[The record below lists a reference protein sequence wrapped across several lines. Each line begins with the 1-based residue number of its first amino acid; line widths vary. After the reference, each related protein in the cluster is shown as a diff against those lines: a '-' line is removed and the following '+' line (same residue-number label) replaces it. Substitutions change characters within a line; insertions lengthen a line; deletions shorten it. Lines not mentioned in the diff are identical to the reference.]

1 MKEHYLKKKILSL
14 VFHSNFLQNLKEV
27 LFEAWCLNSQLD
39 GMGIE
44 GKNLF
49 QRNVIQIINL
59 VPFVFKTFNDLNY

>member
-1 MKEHYLKKKILSL
+1 MDFERT
-14 VFHSNFLQNLKEV
+14 
-27 LFEAWCLNSQLD
+27 LFEKKNFELSFSFKFPSKFEGSLICLNSQLD